1 VSPRAFFGV
10 SFLKSE
16 DLRVTSH
23 IRSAGTE
30 QSAPNERYTGL
41 VLSTATG
48 EPLAIFPDG
57 MVQPMR
63 QMRSNLYNL

>member
-1 VSPRAFFGV
+1 
-10 SFLKSE
+10 
-16 DLRVTSH
+16 VTSH